1 MKQQLIEL
9 IIDGI
14 ESDKLDIEEVVTN
27 LVKQLSLNQMNSV
40 YDNLNYK

>member
-27 LVKQLSLNQMNSV
+27 LVEQLSLNQMNGV

>member
-14 ESDKLDIEEVVTN
+14 ESDKLDIEEVVAN
-27 LVKQLSLNQMNSV
+27 LVEQLSLNQSQKV

>member
-1 MKQQLIEL
+1 MQQQLIEL

-14 ESDKLDIEEVVTN
+14 ESDKLDIEEVVAN
-27 LVKQLSLNQMNSV
+27 LVEQLSLNQSQKV

>member
-1 MKQQLIEL
+1 MQQQLIEL

-14 ESDKLDIEEVVTN
+14 ESDKLDIEEVVAS
-27 LVKQLSLNQMNSV
+27 LVEKLSLKQSEKV

>member
-1 MKQQLIEL
+1 MQQQLIEL

-27 LVKQLSLNQMNSV
+27 LVKQLSLKQSQKV

>member
-1 MKQQLIEL
+1 MKQQLIDL

-14 ESDKLDIEEVVTN
+14 ESDKLDIEEVVAN
-27 LVKQLSLNQMNSV
+27 LVEQLSLNQMNGV

>member
-1 MKQQLIEL
+1 MEQQLIEL

-14 ESDKLDIEEVVTN
+14 ETDKLDIEEVVAN
-27 LVKQLSLNQMNSV
+27 LVEQLSLNQSQKV